1 MEMVCICLTATSDFG
16 LINRSQILNI
26 PDIGDWSKFINEK
39 YVQTSK
45 IWKFIFRHSI
55 LMLLFYYVLLHSF
68 NYFLFIISIADCEAC
83 VFPE

>member
-39 YVQTSK
+39 
-45 IWKFIFRHSI
+45 
-55 LMLLFYYVLLHSF
+55 
-68 NYFLFIISIADCEAC
+68 
-83 VFPE
+83 